1 MSPPPQPTGTLTL
14 IKRLWG
20 HLNRLRKVQCLFLA
34 VLMQVSAVAEMIS
47 LGAILPFIGVLTS
60 PERVLG
66 HPVVAGLAGR
76 VGIVEAQQLLLPVT
90 VLFVSA
96 ALVAGGVRLLQL
108 WANTRFAYAVGHDLS
123 AEIYRRTLYQPYPV
137 HLSRNSSEV
146 ISGVYKVEGAIQ
158 VLLQLL
164 IMISG
169 CVLVLAIAL
178 TLLAIDP
185 LVAGI
190 AFGGFGLMYGGMTRF
205 SRSRLSRN
213 SQRIALESN
222 RRLKALQEGLGGIR
236 YIILGNKQASYCEMY
251 RKADW
256 PMRKAQG
263 YNALLAGAPRFTV
276 EALGIAMLA
285 FLAYGLARQ
294 SGDMVAALPV
304 LGALAMGAQRML
316 PALQIVYNGWAYMAG
331 SKASLVDVLDLLDQ
345 PLPEAARTPMPKPLP
360 FTREVH
366 FDHVSF
372 RYSEAGPL
380 VLDKLDLA
388 IPRGARVGFVGAT
401 GSGKSTT
408 LDLFMGLLAPT
419 SGRIVID
426 DRPLFGDV
434 VRSWQRNIAHVPQ
447 SIFLA
452 DATVAENIAF
462 GHTLATLDMDRVRK
476 AARKANIA
484 EFIENHPDG
493 YQAFVGER
501 GIRLS
506 GGQRQRVGIA
516 RALYEQ
522 AEVLVFDEATSA
534 LDNVTERSVMQAI
547 ADLGPDLTI
556 LIIAH
561 RLSTVRSCDVIV
573 ELDQGRVVAQG
584 NYDDL
589 LSRSES
595 FRKMASNVEV

>member
-1 MSPPPQPTGTLTL
+1 L
-14 IKRLWG
+14 
-20 HLNRLRKVQCLFLA
+20 QCLFLA
-34 VLMQVSAVAEMIS
+34 VLMQAAAVAEVIS

-60 PERVLG
+60 PERVLA

-76 VGIVEAQQLLLPVT
+76 VGIIEAQQLLLPVT
-90 VLFVSA
+90 ILFVCA
-96 ALVAGGVRLLQL
+96 ALFSGAVRLLQL

-123 AEIYRRTLYQPYPV
+123 TEVYRRTLHQPYPV

-146 ISGVYKVEGAIQ
+146 ISGVYKADGAIQ
-158 VLLQLL
+158 VLLQVL
-164 IMISG
+164 MMVSG
-169 CVLVLAIAL
+169 SILAGSIAL

-185 LVAGI
+185 LIASI
-190 AFGGFGLMYGGMTRF
+190 AFGGFGCIYAGVTWF

-222 RRLKALQEGLGGIR
+222 RRIKALQEGLGGIR
-236 YIILGNKQASYCEMY
+236 DVILGNKQAAYCDLY
-251 RKADW
+251 KKADW

-263 YNALLAGAPRFTV
+263 YNVLLGGTPRFAV
-276 EALGIAMLA
+276 EALGIALLA

-294 SGDMVAALPV
+294 NGEMVAALPV
-304 LGALAMGAQRML
+304 LGALAMGAQRLL
-316 PALQIVYNGWAYMAG
+316 PALQQIYGGWAFIAG
-331 SKASLVDVLDLLDQ
+331 HRRSLEDVLIMLDQ
-345 PLPEAARTPMPKPLP
+345 PLPESASKPAPAPLK
-360 FTREVH
+360 FQRHVR

-372 RYSEAGPL
+372 RYATEGPL
-380 VLDKLDLA
+380 VLDRLDLT

-419 SGRIVID
+419 SGQILVD
-426 DRPLFGDV
+426 DRHLEGELI
-434 VRSWQRNIAHVPQ
+434 RAWQRNIAHVPQ

-452 DATVAENIAF
+452 DATLAENIAF
-462 GHTLATLDMDRVRK
+462 GHTLATLDMDRVRQ

-484 EFIENHPDG
+484 EFIEDHPDG
-493 YQAFVGER
+493 YHAFVGER

-522 AEVLVFDEATSA
+522 AAVLVFDEATSA

-573 ELDQGRVVAQG
+573 ELDKGRVVAQG

-589 LSRSES
+589 MAGSES
-595 FRKMASNVEV
+595 FRKMASNEDVSNSN